1 MKKII
6 FIMIAAWLMVFGFG
20 INSMAQIQD
29 GEIEYFQSVYGM
41 DKKLMVSEFL
51 QINPTDPFWTIYDEY
66 EVKRKDLGQTR
77 FDLLNRYVE
86 NYDKLGDA
94 DYDEIV
100 RQMIALRKNTDKLIE
115 DYYKKVKKSN
125 GSKVAAQFF
134 QLEEYFIS
142 EIRAGIMEGIPYIGE
157 FDK

>member
-1 MKKII
+1 MKKITL
-6 FIMIAAWLMVFGFG
+6 IMIAAWLMVFGFG

-29 GEIEYFQSVYGM
+29 GEIDYFQSVYGM

-86 NYDKLGDA
+86 NYDKLVDA

-100 RQMIALRKNTDKLIE
+100 RQMIALR
-115 DYYKKVKKSN
+115 
-125 GSKVAAQFF
+125 
-134 QLEEYFIS
+134 
-142 EIRAGIMEGIPYIGE
+142 
-157 FDK
+157 